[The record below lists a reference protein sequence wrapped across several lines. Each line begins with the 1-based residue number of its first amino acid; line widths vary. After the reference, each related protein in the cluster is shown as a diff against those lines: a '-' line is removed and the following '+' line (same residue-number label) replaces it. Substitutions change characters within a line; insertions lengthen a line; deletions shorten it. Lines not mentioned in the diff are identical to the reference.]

1 VNSTGLPSVCVVRHG
16 ETAWTV
22 TGQHTG
28 RTDIPLT
35 ARGEEQARAL
45 GASLREMRFGDV
57 FTSPLQRARRTC
69 ELAGFGAIATVDA
82 DLVEWDYGEY
92 EGRRTAEIRVDH
104 PTWRLFKDGCPKG
117 ESAADIGA
125 RTDRVVDRLRRCVGN
140 VLLFG
145 HRDMSRVMAARWLE
159 FPALEGRRFYLDP
172 GSLSLLGYDHNTSE
186 PVIRLWNKSSLF
198 TELADRETQK
208 T

>member
-1 VNSTGLPSVCVVRHG
+1 VDETPISLHSDSIEPVHRKMPTEVFMVRLVACPEPGSNDFGEAGGAYVNCY
-16 ETAWTV
+16 
-22 TGQHTG
+22 
-28 RTDIPLT
+28 
-35 ARGEEQARAL
+35 
-45 GASLREMRFGDV
+45 
-57 FTSPLQRARRTC
+57 
-69 ELAGFGAIATVDA
+69 VDA
-82 DLVEWDYGEY
+82 DDL
-92 EGRRTAEIRVDH
+92 RTAEIRADH

-145 HRDMSRVMAARWLE
+145 HRDMLRVLAARWLQ